1 MKTICLLLLLLRRHT
16 QSICAHH
23 RVSSYV
29 ESPVDC
35 ILLSR
40 DYLMR
45 DECSRVCAFTHAIE
59 AAVVFIL
66 KIFVLPKVTT
76 LVIFTINNN
85 CLHISTHPCISVCV
99 CFACNMCIYVWTVI
113 FLTISPLLLFSF
125 LSSLQLTRTQWKY
138 GKVNIVVLSRLLT
151 N

>member
-1 MKTICLLLLLLRRHT
+1 MKTICLLLLLLLRRHT

-99 CFACNMCIYVWTVI
+99 YVLRVICVSTVI